1 MYSVK
6 KFPDL
11 EKEAWIMD
19 NKDLVD
25 EQLAKFE
32 GLFGEP
38 LKSPFQEVMSEY
50 VFLSN
55 TVVEIIQWKENFARF
70 LSYTM
75 NMDESQ
81 IREGGSKKDFH
92 GGRLSMIKELL
103 EWF

>member
-1 MYSVK
+1 MHSIK

-11 EKEAWIMD
+11 NKEAWIMD

-38 LKSPFQEVMSEY
+38 LQSPFQEVMSEY

-55 TVVEIIQWKENFARF
+55 TVVEIIEWKENFARF

-75 NMDESQ
+75 NVDEGQ
-81 IREGGSKKDFH
+81 IREGSGKKDFH
-92 GGRLSMIKELL
+92 GGRLSLIKELL
-103 EWF
+103 DWF

>member
-6 KFPDL
+6 KLPDL
-11 EKEAWIMD
+11 EKEVWIMN

-38 LKSPFQEVMSEY
+38 LQSPFQEVMSEY

-55 TVVEIIQWKENFARF
+55 TVVEIIEWKENFARF

-75 NMDESQ
+75 NVDEGQ
-81 IREGGSKKDFH
+81 IREGSGKKDFH
-92 GGRLSMIKELL
+92 GGRLSLIKELL
-103 EWF
+103 DWF

>member
-1 MYSVK
+1 MHSIK

-11 EKEAWIMD
+11 NKEAWIMD

-38 LKSPFQEVMSEY
+38 LQSPFQEVMSEY

-55 TVVEIIQWKENFARF
+55 TVVEIIEWKENFARF

-75 NMDESQ
+75 NVDEGQ
-81 IREGGSKKDFH
+81 IREGSGKKDFH
-92 GGRLSMIKELL
+92 GGRLSLIKGLL
-103 EWF
+103 DWF